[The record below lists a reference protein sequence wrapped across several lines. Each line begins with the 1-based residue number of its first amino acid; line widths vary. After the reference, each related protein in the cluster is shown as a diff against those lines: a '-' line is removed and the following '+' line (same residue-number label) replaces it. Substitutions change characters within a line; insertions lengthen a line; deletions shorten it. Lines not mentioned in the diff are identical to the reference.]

1 MKYIKIIQS
10 YKIFIALL
18 AVVSIIAA
26 ASLYTLKL
34 NLGSEY
40 RDAWVVEI
48 EVDHDIDSSEVN
60 KIISNNYQ
68 SPSKVDWDG
77 SNTFY
82 IYFQEI
88 SGDELSEVEETIA
101 DNISG
106 VNSVSTYYH
115 TPEKIF
121 SIQSRATNLLSI
133 TGAAFALYMIFT
145 LKGKGLNYL
154 QTLSVVLAD
163 IYIVAWAT
171 VVTIAFSALLGGAGL
186 YMDKWFVAAMLMVM
200 DVLLINMIFDDLRFI
215 DFSKTHKINTLSEIW
230 GKMIEQDWPTNVLV
244 AAVSTF
250 ILIFPFLLFGMP
262 LMWVSAIMVLVI
274 LISLFSVYA
283 LKMYTLRAIEL
294 VLAKSDKV
302 SKLLDKQW

>member
-10 YKIFIALL
+10 FKTFIALL

-26 ASLYTLKL
+26 ASLYTMKL

-40 RDAWVVEI
+40 RDAWVVKI

-60 KIISNNYQ
+60 KIVSNNYQ
-68 SPSKVDWDG
+68 SPSKVDWDS

-88 SGDELSEVEETIA
+88 SGDDLSKVEETIA

-133 TGAAFALYMIFT
+133 TGAAFALYVIFT

-154 QTLSVVLAD
+154 QTLSIVLAD
-163 IYIVAWAT
+163 IFIVAWAT

-215 DFSKTHKINTLSEIW
+215 DFSKTHTINTLSEIW
-230 GKMIEQDWPTNVLV
+230 DKMIEQDWPTNVLV
-244 AAVSTF
+244 AVVSTF

-262 LMWVSAIMVLVI
+262 LMWVSAIMILVI